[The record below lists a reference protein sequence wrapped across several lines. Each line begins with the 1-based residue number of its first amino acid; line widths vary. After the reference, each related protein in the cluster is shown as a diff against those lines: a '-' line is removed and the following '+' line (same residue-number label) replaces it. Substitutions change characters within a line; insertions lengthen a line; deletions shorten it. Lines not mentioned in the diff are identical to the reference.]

1 MNQSRFVIAL
11 AAVAFLTL
19 AGAAPPHH
27 LPPCINDPYDGITQT
42 LSDGTVVGEP
52 DARDWGC
59 AERGAPAHGAV
70 GAAPGATGR
79 ASATRERVATDPE
92 IEGVPVP
99 LPTVLCMYPAAP
111 NPATVATRI
120 TFALPA
126 SAHVSVSVYARQQ
139 AHGPRETSI
148 VRVLIDG
155 ALAAGTFALSWDLDD
170 DGGQRV
176 PPGIYRVVL
185 VTGEDAL
192 CGDVEVR

>member
-1 MNQSRFVIAL
+1 MNRSRFVITL

-27 LPPCINDPYDGITQT
+27 LPPCIHDPYDGITQT

-79 ASATRERVATDPE
+79 ASATRERVATDVE

-99 LPTVLCMYPAAP
+99 LPTVLCMAPAAP
-111 NPATVATRI
+111 NPENQVIVFTEWKG
-120 TFALPA
+120 
-126 SAHVSVSVYARQQ
+126 
-139 AHGPRETSI
+139 HGPRETSI

-170 DGGQRV
+170 DGGHRV